1 MSKLTSYDKIG
12 QLNWRRKSNDW
23 SYFASNLNFI
33 NSVVRRW
40 MRTN

>member
-23 SYFASNLNFI
+23 IS
-33 NSVVRRW
+33 
-40 MRTN
+40 